1 MYLSPLPS
9 GAWRVAVKHK
19 GLRRTATAPTKAE
32 ARLLGAQLA
41 VELGATKPV
50 DASTVGDLLDMHLS
64 AVTWSPTTRA
74 DAILVAENLPA
85 VFRARS
91 VGDVDAAV
99 IAALYRQLV
108 GEGWSPHRIQRVR
121 MVLSTAWSTAISY
134 RWAHF
139 NPVRDVKAPKL
150 PHRTITPP
158 DAQTV
163 DQILSAAT
171 GPFNLFL
178 RLAATTGAR
187 RGELC
192 ALRWSDIDLEARR
205 LRIARSL
212 VWTTEGRAE
221 RDTKTSVKGHRTLSL
236 GENLTARILEHRDAQ
251 FKLHAQTPGANPGA
265 AGRAPRRST
274 VGNISIPNGWVF
286 SHDAGHTPWSGTY
299 VSHLFHQLCQRLDV
313 TGVRLHDLRHHLATR
328 LLSEGE
334 PAHRVAHRLGH
345 SSTATTMRVYGHW
358 IVDDTDI
365 ADRLDGRYG

>member
-1 MYLSPLPS
+1 
-9 GAWRVAVKHK
+9 
-19 GLRRTATAPTKAE
+19 
-32 ARLLGAQLA
+32 
-41 VELGATKPV
+41 
-50 DASTVGDLLDMHLS
+50 
-64 AVTWSPTTRA
+64 
-74 DAILVAENLPA
+74 VAENLPD
-85 VFRARS
+85 VFRRRTVA
-91 VGDVDAAV
+91 DVDAAV

-134 RWAHF
+134 RCAHF

-236 GENLTARILEHRDAQ
+236 GENLTARILEHRDHQ
-251 FKLHAQTPGANPGA
+251 FNLAPGG
-265 AGRAPRRST
+265 
-274 VGNISIPNGWVF
+274 VWVF